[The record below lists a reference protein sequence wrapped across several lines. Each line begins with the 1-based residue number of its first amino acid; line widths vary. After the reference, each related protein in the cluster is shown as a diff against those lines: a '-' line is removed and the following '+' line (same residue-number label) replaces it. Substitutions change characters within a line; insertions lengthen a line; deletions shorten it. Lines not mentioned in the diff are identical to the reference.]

1 MQQVRTTWT
10 AADGTLITLRPIEA
24 GDFALEQAFV
34 AGLSAAT
41 GYKRLL
47 SARRLSREEIRRFT
61 EIDPE
66 CEFAVI
72 ATTVQNGVERQVGV
86 ARYVKEGCS
95 DEAEFAIV
103 LSDDWQGRGLG
114 TSLLAS
120 LVAAAKNHGVRRLV
134 GTTLSENAGMLAL
147 GRKLGFKLAID
158 PRSAMIT
165 NLTLDLAA
173 LPPGA
178 AADVKDGG

>member
-1 MQQVRTTWT
+1 MEQVRTTWT
-10 AADGTLITLRPIEA
+10 AADGTLITLRPIEHD
-24 GDFALEQAFV
+24 DFALEEAFV

-47 SARRLSREEIRRFT
+47 SARRLSREEIRRFID
-61 EIDPE
+61 IDPE

-72 ATTVQNGVERQVGV
+72 ATTVHDAIERQVGV
-86 ARYVKEGCS
+86 ARYVKQDCS

-114 TSLLAS
+114 RVLLSSLIAE
-120 LVAAAKNHGVRRLV
+120 ARTRGVRRLV
-134 GTTLSENAGMLAL
+134 GTTMSDNGGMLAL
-147 GRKLGFKLAID
+147 SRKLGFSAAIGEV
-158 PRSAMIT
+158 PSET

-173 LPPGA
+173 HG
-178 AADVKDGG
+178 

>member
-1 MQQVRTTWT
+1 MEPVRTTWT
-10 AADGTLITLRPIEA
+10 AADGTLITVRPIEP

-47 SARRLSREEIRRFT
+47 SARRLSHEELRRFT

-72 ATTVQNGVERQVGV
+72 ATTLHDRAEQQVGV
-86 ARYVKEGCS
+86 ARYVKQGCA

-103 LSDDWQGRGLG
+103 LSDDWQGHGLG
-114 TSLLAS
+114 GVLLSSLI
-120 LVAAAKNHGVRRLV
+120 AKARQRGVRRLI
-134 GTTLSENAGMLAL
+134 GTTMSDNDGMLAL
-147 GRKLGFKLAID
+147 ARKLGFSLAIGEV
-158 PRSAMIT
+158 RSET

-173 LPPGA
+173 A
-178 AADVKDGG
+178 AGERRP

>member
-1 MQQVRTTWT
+1 MEQVRTTWT

-72 ATTVQNGVERQVGV
+72 ATKVHDEVEQQVGV
-86 ARYVKEGCS
+86 ARYVKEGCF
-95 DEAEFAIV
+95 DVAEFAIV

-114 TSLLAS
+114 GVLLSSLIAE
-120 LVAAAKNHGVRRLV
+120 ARQRGVRRLI
-134 GTTLSENAGMLAL
+134 GTTLSENNGMLAL
-147 GRKLGFKLAID
+147 ARKLGFSAAIGEV
-158 PRSAMIT
+158 PSET
-165 NLTLDLAA
+165 NLTLDLVAPA
-173 LPPGA
+173 
-178 AADVKDGG
+178 

>member
-1 MQQVRTTWT
+1 MPLEQVRTTWT
-10 AADGTLITLRPIEA
+10 ASDGTLVTLRPIER
-24 GDFALEQAFV
+24 GDFALEEAFV

-61 EIDPE
+61 DIDPE

-72 ATTVQNGVERQVGV
+72 ATIVHDGVEQQVGV
-86 ARYVKEGCS
+86 ARYVKQSCS

-114 TSLLAS
+114 RVLLSSLIAE
-120 LVAAAKNHGVRRLV
+120 ARQRGVRRLV
-134 GTTLSENAGMLAL
+134 GTTMSENNGMLAL
-147 GRKLGFKLAID
+147 ARKLGFSAAIGEV
-158 PRSAMIT
+158 RSEI
-165 NLTLDLAA
+165 NLTLEIVAPA
-173 LPPGA
+173 
-178 AADVKDGG
+178 